1 MFTKTI
7 AGKIKELKQN
17 YTNLMQHNI
26 KPILKNLNTGIN
38 VNKLPFL
45 LVFKKQKQSNHTNTS
60 NTLILSFK
68 N

>member
-60 NTLILSFK
+60 TTLILSFK